1 MNAANVP
8 FQTLNQKLEMDNDLG
23 YGQLFA
29 VLLRRK
35 FWVLIPF
42 FLSLIAA
49 VVHSSRQEPEYVSSM
64 QFLVQS
70 NYRSTTKSPDA
81 TFVDPEVQVDIAG
94 QIVVMQSTD
103 LIRRAMFVIQ
113 EQYPGLYPEINP
125 QDPRAFYAFKQAIEI
140 GQVSPD
146 PKKASPTNIFQV
158 EYTSN
163 DDIKTQRVLQALQ
176 QVYQDYNLEQQ
187 KKRLE
192 EGLAF
197 INEQIPG
204 AKQQVAQAESSLETF
219 RKSKGLI
226 DPEQQAQAQVA
237 ILNTLDQ
244 ELRANESLMREMNSR
259 YASLVQQIGL
269 GPEQAVLA
277 ARLSQSTRYQGLLN
291 QIQETELGLVQQRL
305 RFTELT
311 PQVQQLNEQRQNQLQ
326 LLAGEIGRALNVD
339 VSDTSP
345 EALLF
350 QGQLSASDVNLVNEM
365 LTAKI
370 NLDSSVARQQGL
382 LRSRQLIQAE
392 LSRYPEL
399 LAEYGRLLPAI
410 VTSRETLQLLLTA
423 QQELGLDIAR
433 GAFDWQVVEEPL
445 RGYPLGPTLSKNL
458 LLGAVAGLMLG
469 GMAAFGREALD
480 DMVHTSDDLQKQVPV
495 PLLGMVP
502 VIRVEGADFG
512 RNSRDEIDDNEEALA
527 PAMQSILRW
536 HGFREAMDLVYQNIH
551 LVNTTGAI
559 KSLVVTSALA
569 GEGKST
575 LAVGLAFSAAR
586 LHRRVLLIDGDL
598 RRPSLHNLMNLPNR
612 EGLSTVLKEGGE
624 IPPHLLPLAEEA
636 GRTGVSV
643 LTAGP
648 ASADAPKLLSSRR
661 MKELIQTFEDHYD
674 LVIIDAPP
682 SSGMV
687 DAMLMASQ
695 CDGVLMVGRMDRLTK
710 TELTQSLENLRHL
723 NVIGVVA
730 NGVSQIRQQYAYVVN
745 DDDN

>member
-1 MNAANVP
+1 MNAANIP
-8 FQTLNQKLEMDNDLG
+8 FQTLNHKLEMDNDLG

-42 FLSLIAA
+42 FLSLIAS
-49 VVHSSRQEPEYVSSM
+49 VVYTTRQDPEYTSSM
-64 QFLVQS
+64 QLLVQS
-70 NYRSTTKSPDA
+70 NYQSTSKGEGDL
-81 TFVDPEVQVDIAG
+81 VIDPTVQVDIAG

-103 LIRRAMFVIQ
+103 LIRRVMFVIQ
-113 EQYPGLYPEINP
+113 EQYPGLYSDLNP
-125 QDPRAFYAFKQAIEI
+125 QDPRAFRTFQKAIEI

-146 PKKASPTNIFQV
+146 AKQASPTNIFQV
-158 EYTSN
+158 QYTST
-163 DDIKTQRVLQALQ
+163 DDVKTQRVLQALQ
-176 QVYQDYNLEQQ
+176 KVYQEYNLEQQ
-187 KKRLE
+187 ADRLE
-192 EGLAF
+192 KGLAF
-197 INEQIPG
+197 INEQLPG
-204 AKQQVAQAESSLETF
+204 AKQQVAEAEKALEQF
-219 RKSKGLI
+219 RKTQGLI
-226 DPEQQAQAQVA
+226 DPEQQAQTQVA
-237 ILNTLDQ
+237 MVNTLDQ
-244 ELRANESLMREMNSR
+244 ELRTSDTQIRELNSR
-259 YASLVQQIGL
+259 YESLIQQIGL

-277 ARLSQSTRYQGLLN
+277 SRLSQSTRYQGLLN
-291 QIQETELGLVQQRL
+291 QIQETELGLVKQRL

-350 QGQLSASDVNLVNEM
+350 QGQLSGSDVNLVNEM

-370 NLDSSVARQQGL
+370 SLDAAIARQQGL
-382 LRSRQLIQAE
+382 VRSRQLLQSE
-392 LSRYPEL
+392 LSRYPNI
-399 LAEYGRLLPAI
+399 LAEYSRLLPEI
-410 VTSRETLQLLLTA
+410 VTRRETLQLLLKA
-423 QQELGLDIAR
+423 QQELGIDIAR
-433 GAFDWQVVEEPL
+433 GGFDWEVVEEPL
-445 RGYPLGPTLSKNL
+445 RGYPLGPTLQKNL

-480 DMVHTSDDLQKQVPV
+480 DRVHTSDDLQKQVPV

-502 VIRVEGADFG
+502 IIRVEGSDFS
-512 RNSRDEIDDNEEALA
+512 RSSRDEMDENEEALA
-527 PAMQSILRW
+527 PVMQSILRW

-598 RRPSLHNLMNLPNR
+598 RRPSLHKLMNLPNR
-612 EGLSTVLKEGGE
+612 EGLSTVLREGGE

-648 ASADAPKLLSSRR
+648 SPADPPKLLSSRR

-687 DAMLMASQ
+687 DAMLMASLA
-695 CDGVLMVGRMDRLTK
+695 DGVLMVGRMDRLSK
-710 TELTQSLENLRHL
+710 TDLTQSLENLRHL
-723 NVIGVVA
+723 NVVGVVA
-730 NGVSQIRQQYAYVVN
+730 NGVSQIRQQYAYVAN
-745 DDDN
+745 GYD